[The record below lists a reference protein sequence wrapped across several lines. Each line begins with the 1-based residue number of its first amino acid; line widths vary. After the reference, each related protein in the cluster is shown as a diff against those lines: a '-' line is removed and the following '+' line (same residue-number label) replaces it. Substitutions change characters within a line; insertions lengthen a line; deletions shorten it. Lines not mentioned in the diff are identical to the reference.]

1 MSYWERLG
9 RTLGLLVMVATLSAA
24 SAGGGLVPPPPI
36 STLGD
41 GALAS
46 QDGTR
51 PLSLSPHRDVTS
63 PLASSTG
70 DSSSGPSATAAG
82 EAASEAVSEAASGGA
97 ASSETPADDASGHG
111 LVLLPDPTIHTH
123 LVAPG
128 ETLSEIADRYGVT
141 VQTIAQCSGLSN
153 PNRISPG
160 QSLTFPSVDGLL
172 HRVKPGDTL
181 SGLAQRY
188 GAQAPE
194 IAWANR
200 ITDPRA
206 LEVGSLLIVPGGRMP
221 QVTVASGAASGPASG
236 SGVLAWPLRG
246 PITSY
251 YGPRGG
257 GQHTG
262 IDIAGDYGAS
272 IRAAAGGEVTMAA
285 WYGRY
290 GRTVIIDHGGGLST
304 LYAHASE
311 MLVTVGQQ
319 VVGGEII
326 ARVGSTGNSTGP
338 HLHFEVRVGDQFRNP
353 LSYLPPSP

>member
-9 RTLGLLVMVATLSAA
+9 RTLGLLVLVATLSAA
-24 SAGGGLVPPPPI
+24 SAGGGLAPATPT

-41 GALAS
+41 GVLAS
-46 QDGTR
+46 QDGSH
-51 PLSLSPHRDVTS
+51 PLSLSPNRDLTS
-63 PLASSTG
+63 PLASPTG
-70 DSSSGPSATAAG
+70 DSSSGPPATAAG
-82 EAASEAVSEAASGGA
+82 ETADEAADGAASGGA
-97 ASSETPADDASGHG
+97 PVDDASGHG
-111 LVLLPDPTIHTH
+111 LVLLPDPIIYTH
-123 LVAPG
+123 VVAPG
-128 ETLSEIADRYGVT
+128 ETLSAIAERYGVT
-141 VQTIAQCSGLSN
+141 VQTVAQCSGLSN

-172 HRVKPGDTL
+172 HRVKPGDTI

-200 ITDPRA
+200 ITDPCA

-221 QVTVASGAASGPASG
+221 QVTVASGAASGPGSG
-236 SGVLAWPLRG
+236 SGALAWPLRG

-262 IDIAGDYGAS
+262 IDIAGDHGAS

-338 HLHFEVRVGDQFRNP
+338 HLHFEVRVGGQFRNP